1 MGVQTIAGYRTKAR
15 TINRRKRGLG
25 IETNADSMKK
35 ATSKPLTEEQKADL
49 AALEILPDSEIDTS
63 DIPEVVNWPDAQRG
77 LPSSP
82 DKELR
87 TGQTLARDPRAGTWP
102 PGFTASREQIYDEF
116 GRLTSG
122 PQDDP
127 ETRTEYRGP

>member
-1 MGVQTIAGYRTKAR
+1 M
-15 TINRRKRGLG
+15 G

-49 AALEILPDSEIDTS
+49 AALETLPDAEIDTS

-77 LPSSP
+77 LPLP
-82 DKELR
+82 RTRNFELDR
-87 TGQTLARDPRAGTWP
+87 LWPVIPGGTWP

-116 GRLTSG
+116 GRLTGG

-127 ETRTEYRGP
+127 ELGPNIEDLERRQQSKSE